1 MNMADEENKRW
12 RTYVTSSV
20 GTDGVG
26 TYTMMGSI
34 VTLDGQDYVLVGE
47 SLQTTSGWHSSEAD
61 ALRDA
66 AGRVAE
72 IHGAISQQLSRLLRG
87 ER

>member
-1 MNMADEENKRW
+1 MVDEESKRW

-26 TYTMMGSI
+26 TYTMVGSI

-47 SLQTTSGWHSSEAD
+47 SLQTTSGWHTTEA
-61 ALRDA
+61 AAIRDA

-72 IHGAISQQLSRLLRG
+72 IHGAISLQLSRLLRG